1 MIFRTKLTSLAT
13 LTLFAA
19 ASLPAAAFPLMG
31 KKKPTDQQEVRKLTP
46 AQSALVDKAIARE
59 KVVIENLKKRTP
71 LVETY
76 IQNMRPDPVMGAT
89 VDSDTHFLGRVDF
102 GRVINDKSY
111 SEEKRGPNGS
121 VGGKESTMSRF
132 KNSLGY
138 ITHLSTSLHLTYHES
153 GFVQMLL
160 VDSNSF
166 TRQMYTFSYLRAEF
180 LGSIPTAIFDVQPA
194 KKGSTGRFAGRI
206 WVDRN
211 SGNIVRFNGSFSGG
225 QSDIT
230 EYYHF
235 DSWRSNVQEGLW
247 LPNAFYVEETDPK
260 SAAHVLKFKAINY
273 IWGYSLKVPTGD
285 ATEAD
290 ASFGTDAQT
299 TGTAEDLSP
308 LAAGRKWVEQAEDNV
323 IDRLFTAGLID
334 APSDYDKVL
343 SGMANNILAYNKIPI
358 DRPLKVRTLMTEP
371 LESLAIGNTI
381 LLSKSLIDTTGIYAA
396 DGTNTPQI
404 GDTYALLA
412 YQVAHVIL
420 GHHIDTKYAFS
431 DRLLFPSESAF
442 QRLPM
447 YHTDKDDEEAAKKA
461 MELLSAPDLASGEP
475 YFSLYLQQLA
485 VRAKGLK
492 ALNEPQ
498 IGDGLLKPD
507 GTFWMQAIIS
517 KGPKLN
523 PADLTQQAALPLGS
537 FLKFDSWTDQV
548 IALNITAIT
557 PLLSPRDKYPFE
569 ILPIYYKL
577 SEYKAPAP
585 PAPPADAA
593 PATPAPAAD
602 ATPAAAAAPP
612 PDGTAAPATTA
623 APADATA
630 APAAAPADATA
641 APAAAPAD
649 ATAPA
654 AAPADAATAPATAP
668 TDAAAPA
675 TATPP
680 PADATAPAAPTTGT
694 SNPPQQ

>member
-1 MIFRTKLTSLAT
+1 MIYRTKLTSLAT
-13 LTLFAA
+13 LTLVAA
-19 ASLPAAAFPLMG
+19 ACLPASAFPLIG
-31 KKKPTDQQEVRKLTP
+31 KKKSTGQQEVRKLTP
-46 AQSALVDKAIARE
+46 AQSALVDKAITRE
-59 KVVIENLKKRTP
+59 KVVIDNLKKRTP

-102 GRVINDKSY
+102 GRVISDKAY
-111 SEEKRGPNGS
+111 AGEKRGPNGS
-121 VGGKESTMSRF
+121 VGGKEGVMSRF
-132 KNSLGY
+132 KNSLSY
-138 ITHLSTSLHLTYHES
+138 ITHLSSSLHLTYHES

-166 TRQMYTFSYLRAEF
+166 NRQMYTFSYLRAEF

-194 KKGSTGRFAGRI
+194 KKGVTGRFAGRI

-225 QSDIT
+225 QSDIS

-235 DSWRSNVQEGLW
+235 DSWRTNVQEGLW

-290 ASFGTDAQT
+290 ASFGSDAQT

-334 APSDYDKVL
+334 APSDYDKQL
-343 SGMANNILAYNKIPI
+343 SAMANNILAYNKIPI

-447 YHTDKDDEEAAKKA
+447 YHTDQDDAEAAKKA
-461 MELLSAPDLASGEP
+461 MELLSAPDLASGQQ
-475 YFSLYLQQLA
+475 YFSLYLQQLGA
-485 VRAKGLK
+485 RAKGLK

-537 FLKFDSWTDQV
+537 YLKFDAWTDQV
-548 IALNITAIT
+548 VALNITAIT

-569 ILPIYYKL
+569 IMPIYYKL

-585 PAPPADAA
+585 PTPPADAPAAAPADAA
-593 PATPAPAAD
+593 PA
-602 ATPAAAAAPP
+602 APP
-612 PDGTAAPATTA
+612 ADGTAAPATTP
-623 APADATA
+623 APADGTA
-630 APAAAPADATA
+630 APAAAPADGTA
-641 APAAAPAD
+641 APATAPAPAD

-654 AAPADAATAPATAP
+654 A
-668 TDAAAPA
+668 
-675 TATPP
+675 
-680 PADATAPAAPTTGT
+680 TTGT
-694 SNPPQQ
+694 SNPPQ

>member
-1 MIFRTKLTSLAT
+1 MNFRTKLTSVAT
-13 LTLFAA
+13 LALFTAA
-19 ASLPAAAFPLMG
+19 ALPAAAFPLFG
-31 KKKPTDQQEVRKLTP
+31 KKKPADQQEIRKLTP

-59 KVVIENLKKRTP
+59 KVVIDTLKKRTP

-89 VDSDTHFLGRVDF
+89 PDSDTHYLGRVDF
-102 GRVINDKSY
+102 GKVITDKSY
-111 SEEKRGPNGS
+111 GEEKRGPNGS
-121 VGGKESTMSRF
+121 VGAKEGTMSRF
-132 KNSLGY
+132 KNSLSY
-138 ITHLSTSLHLTYHES
+138 ITHLSSILHLKYSES

-166 TRQMYTFSYLRAEF
+166 NRQTYTFSYLRSEF
-180 LGSIPTAIFDVQPA
+180 LGSVPTVIFDVQPM
-194 KKGSTGRFAGRI
+194 KKGAVGRFAGRI

-211 SGNIVRFNGSFSGG
+211 SGNIVRFNGSFAGG
-225 QSDIT
+225 QNDIQ

-235 DSWRSNVQEGLW
+235 DSWRTNVQEGLW

-260 SAAHVLKFKAINY
+260 SPAHVLKFKAINY
-273 IWGYSLKVPTGD
+273 IWGYSLKVPLGD

-290 ASFGTDAQT
+290 ATFGQDATSLASQ
-299 TGTAEDLSP
+299 EDLSP
-308 LAAGRKWVEQAEDNV
+308 LA
-323 IDRLFTAGLID
+323 DRLFTAGLID
-334 APSDYDKVL
+334 APSDYDKTL
-343 SGMANNILAYNKIPI
+343 SAMATNILAYNKIPI
-358 DRPLKVRTLMTEP
+358 DRPLKVRTLLTTP

-381 LLSKSLIDTTGIYAA
+381 LLSKSLIDTTGIFAA
-396 DGTNTPQI
+396 DGTNLPQL

-412 YQVAHVIL
+412 YQVAHIIL

-461 MELLSAPDLASGEP
+461 MELLSAPDLASGEQ
-475 YFSLYLQQLA
+475 YFSLYLQQLG
-485 VRAKGLK
+485 VREKGLK

-507 GTFWMQAIIS
+507 GSFWMQAIIS

-537 FLKFDSWTDQV
+537 FLKFDPWTDQV
-548 IALNITAIT
+548 IALNITSVT

-585 PAPPADAA
+585 PAAPADA
-593 PATPAPAAD
+593 P
-602 ATPAAAAAPP
+602 PAAAAP
-612 PDGTAAPATTA
+612 
-623 APADATA
+623 APADSTAT
-630 APAAAPADATA
+630 P
-641 APAAAPAD
+641 

-654 AAPADAATAPATAP
+654 DTTVSPAATDAT
-668 TDAAAPA
+668 
-675 TATPP
+675 TPP
-680 PADATAPAAPTTGT
+680 PSATTGT
-694 SNPPQQ
+694 SNPPQ

>member
-1 MIFRTKLTSLAT
+1 MINRTKLISLAT

-19 ASLPAAAFPLMG
+19 ASIPAAAFPLLG
-31 KKKPTDQQEVRKLTP
+31 KKKKNTDQQEIRKLTP
-46 AQSALVDKAIARE
+46 AQSALVDKAVERE
-59 KVVIENLKKRTP
+59 KVVIEDLKKRTP

-102 GRVINDKSY
+102 GRVIGDKAY
-111 SEEKRGPNGS
+111 GEEKRGTNGS
-121 VGGKESTMSRF
+121 VGGKEGVMSRF
-132 KNSLGY
+132 KNSLAY
-138 ITHLSTSLHLTYHES
+138 ITHLSGSLHLTYHQS

-166 TRQMYTFSYLRAEF
+166 NRQMYNFSYLRSEF
-180 LGSIPTAIFDVQPA
+180 LGSIPTAIFDVQPNR
-194 KKGSTGRFAGRI
+194 KGATGRFAGRI
-206 WVDRN
+206 WVNRN
-211 SGNIVRFNGSFSGG
+211 DGNIVRFNGSFSGG
-225 QSDIT
+225 QGDIT

-235 DSWRSNVQEGLW
+235 DSWRTNVQEGLW
-247 LPNAFYVEETDPK
+247 LPNSVYIEETDPR
-260 SAAHVLKFKAINY
+260 SPAHVLKFKAINY
-273 IWGYSLKVPTGD
+273 IWGYSLKVPLGD

-290 ASFGTDAQT
+290 ATFGADAQT
-299 TGTAEDLSP
+299 TSTAEDLSP

-334 APSDYDKVL
+334 APSDYDKTL
-343 SGMANNILAYNKIPI
+343 SAMANNILAYNKIPI
-358 DRPLKVRTLMTEP
+358 DRPLKVRTLLTEP

-396 DGTNTPQI
+396 DGTNTPQL

-461 MELLSAPDLASGEP
+461 MELLSAPDLASGQQ

-485 VRAKGLK
+485 VRAKGLR

-507 GTFWMQAIIS
+507 GSLWMQAILS

-537 FLKFDSWTDQV
+537 YLKFDPWTDQV

-569 ILPIYYKL
+569 ILPLYYKL
-577 SEYKAPAP
+577 SEYKAPTP
-585 PAPPADAA
+585 PAPTADAA
-593 PATPAPAAD
+593 AATAP
-602 ATPAAAAAPP
+602 
-612 PDGTAAPATTA
+612 GNG
-623 APADATA
+623 TA
-630 APAAAPADATA
+630 APAAAPG
-641 APAAAPAD
+641 PAD
-649 ATAPA
+649 T
-654 AAPADAATAPATAP
+654 
-668 TDAAAPA
+668 
-675 TATPP
+675 
-680 PADATAPAAPTTGT
+680 AAPTTAPPTATTGT
-694 SNPPQQ
+694 ANPPQ